1 MDNLSKGWESVVLES
16 YGSLIELFYIGALT
30 GYTYYDF
37 RHERINADSNFT
49 NKSSNDINED
59 WWWCFLIGWILYIGF
74 HCKTLLLYFVNWKCN
89 ASSRIG
95 YKVFKNNQYT
105 LIERCIY
112 KFQRKRT
119 IIMKILLI
127 ILSGITLSEFF
138 SSNVFSPNSKRIVS
152 AINVLLAWF
161 TMELTSP
168 KIMKL
173 EVAKSILKHLLDNLG
188 HLFGYMMAFFIIIP
202 QLDSNNEDSV
212 FSNIFDSFF
221 KVE

>member
-16 YGSLIELFYIGALT
+16 YGLLIKLFFIFALT
-30 GYTYYDF
+30 GYTYLDF
-37 RHERINADSNFT
+37 SLERINTTSNFT
-49 NKSSNDINED
+49 NKSSHNINED

-74 HCKTLLLYFVNWKCN
+74 HCKTLLFYFVNWKCN

-95 YKVFKNNQYT
+95 YKVFKDNQYT
-105 LIERCIY
+105 IIERCIY
-112 KFQRKRT
+112 KFQRKRS

-127 ILSGITLSEFF
+127 ILSGIILSEFF
-138 SSNVFSPNSKRIVS
+138 FSGVFSPNTKRIIS

-161 TMELTSP
+161 TLEFTSP

-173 EVAKSILKHLLDNLG
+173 EVAKSILKHLLSNLG
-188 HLFGYMMAFFIIIP
+188 HLFGYIMAFFIIMP
-202 QLDSNNEDSV
+202 HQDSNNEDSV
-212 FSNIFDSFF
+212 FSNFFDSSL